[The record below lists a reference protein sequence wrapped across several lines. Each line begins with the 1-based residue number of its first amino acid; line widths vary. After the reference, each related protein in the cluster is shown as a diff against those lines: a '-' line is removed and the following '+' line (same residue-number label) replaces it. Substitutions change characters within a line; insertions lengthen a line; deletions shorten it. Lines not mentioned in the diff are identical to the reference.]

1 MMMVMFSFWR
11 NHVYNCWSVI
21 LHPSGQTCGR
31 PHTSAGVKGCAREHA
46 RRTSSLFPPVH
57 SGDVARD
64 LHLLRLGGRPVVLLL
79 HRFLCFR
86 GLLHLLRLHLIRG
99 FLHRH
104 RLDRLRE
111 RHRGLQG

>member
-1 MMMVMFSFWR
+1 M
-11 NHVYNCWSVI
+11 
-21 LHPSGQTCGR
+21 
-31 PHTSAGVKGCAREHA
+31 KGCAREHA

-79 HRFLCFR
+79 HRFLCFHLIRGRYEHHHRLR

-104 RLDRLRE
+104 RLGRLIDRL
-111 RHRGLQG
+111 RGLQG